1 MGAAAFVAALF
12 LFCPKDGTMLA
23 LYWPTLCRLFLYN

>member
-1 MGAAAFVAALF
+1 MWPRLF
-12 LFCPKDGTMLA
+12 LFCPKNGTMLA

>member
-1 MGAAAFVAALF
+1 MAAPFI
-12 LFCPKDGTMLA
+12 FCPKDGTMLA